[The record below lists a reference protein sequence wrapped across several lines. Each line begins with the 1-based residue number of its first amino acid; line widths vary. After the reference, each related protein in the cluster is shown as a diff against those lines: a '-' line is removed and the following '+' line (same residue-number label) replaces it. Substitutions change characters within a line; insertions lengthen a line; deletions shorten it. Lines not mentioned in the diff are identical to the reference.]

1 METPTNQQRAN
12 RWVKYMGG
20 GFVFWAAVVLAAG
33 MSWSLVSK
41 ILATGLFMLLFAPQ
55 RIDDERV
62 RQLKLR
68 AIMWGYGAAVMLV
81 SLHDFL
87 GNTPLSLLPQ
97 ATFTAFDGFILANAI
112 SLALFHYWHWRDG
125 RTI

>member
-1 METPTNQQRAN
+1 MATPTNQQRSN
-12 RWVKYMGG
+12 RWLKYMGG

-41 ILATGLFMLLFAPQ
+41 ILAAGLFMLLFAPQ

-68 AIMWGYGAAVMLV
+68 AVMWGYGAAVALV

-97 ATFTAFDGFILANAI
+97 VTLTAFDGFILANAI
-112 SLALFHYWHWRDG
+112 SLALFHYWHWQDG